1 MSRSDPTQKTKLPT
15 IQNLFVEG
23 PHQVQCPVLD
33 TAKLD
38 TSKAVWAQKIN
49 PTTVKRAIGG
59 EIMQQNFRG
68 KLETHPQVAKAGDAI
83 FVNGAHDTYIP
94 TYEGE
99 RVQFDELDKLESIGY
114 EIVSKEGDA
123 VFIKSPPARFLVG
136 IVDARIAIKAKPDG
150 PDNDPNNFRFLSPG
164 ASLKIS
170 ASGKI
175 SGLDQEGFNKWKLT
189 PPPSQTN
196 ADFDSA
202 AKHRFSNDDRALIK
216 TTLQSYLDID
226 PADCDALITDIE
238 MTGSFRHFGYGS
250 LIGDPASETDAQYG
264 GAVDGWE
271 KGAFCKD
278 RAFRGKSNDLG
289 VTMGAIEVSDSAPLK
304 GVVNEIHEQ
313 GSDDFVDRVI
323 RNIKDFALR
332 ETGLNPIYKYRV
344 VDVNTDKK
352 GTVKALICA
361 ADHENPLYL
370 GPDKE
375 QLSLE
380 QKAVIIATSIGDKDA
395 DGKFISNPRHTGMAY
410 WRDHIYC
417 CHLGGFDPDPK
428 IKRLVELA
436 EYYREQLKTADP
448 QAYSWLNSIE
458 RKQRPANARPGVTY
472 ANPVYDGSKVRPPF
486 NPLNVKALRQTAK
499 SAASLRQDPLSRD
512 DVDSIKDRI
521 VQLNHQLG

>member
-150 PDNDPNNFRFLSPG
+150 PD
-164 ASLKIS
+164 K
-170 ASGKI
+170 
-175 SGLDQEGFNKWKLT
+175 
-189 PPPSQTN
+189 
-196 ADFDSA
+196 
-202 AKHRFSNDDRALIK
+202 
-216 TTLQSYLDID
+216 
-226 PADCDALITDIE
+226 
-238 MTGSFRHFGYGS
+238 
-250 LIGDPASETDAQYG
+250 YG